1 MSREEF
7 EAFTNSIIQ
16 KPFVLEPYKEFIVQ
30 RLSQYPDT
38 SAAQMHDWLKEN
50 YPKFPELSPK
60 TVYNYVMKL
69 RGDYSIPKMTIKE
82 RQYKALPLTPPGMSA
97 QVDFGQK
104 KLRTSN
110 GTHSMKHYQKIN
122 ASVLLEN
129 DKIRVH
135 LHSYVLI

>member
-1 MSREEF
+1 MPESSAGRWTEG
-7 EAFTNSIIQ
+7 T
-16 KPFVLEPYKEFIVQ
+16 
-30 RLSQYPDT
+30 DT

-82 RQYKALPLTPPGMSA
+82 RQYKALPLTPPGMYA

-104 KLRTSN
+104 TLRTSN
-110 GTHSMKHYQKIN
+110 GTHSMKHYPFS
-122 ASVLLEN
+122 AHFFSVFFRCLYYNVKTPLFITW
-129 DKIRVH
+129 KCH
-135 LHSYVLI
+135 